1 MLLGDLKNKK
11 DLSKN
16 IKYEIKN
23 NKVENIKY
31 ENIK

>member
-1 MLLGDLKNKK
+1 MLLRDLKNKK